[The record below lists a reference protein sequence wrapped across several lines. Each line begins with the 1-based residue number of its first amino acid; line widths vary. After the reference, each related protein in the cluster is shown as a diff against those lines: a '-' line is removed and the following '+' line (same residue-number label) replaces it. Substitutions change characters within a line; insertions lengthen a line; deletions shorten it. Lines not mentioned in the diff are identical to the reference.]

1 MTILESMARQLVSL
15 RYEDLPP
22 SAVEA
27 AKVRLLDSVGCAL
40 GALGID
46 PAPLVMQHVA
56 DLGGK
61 PECTVIGAGLRTN
74 APGAAFANSA
84 LIRLLDAND
93 IFFGRAMGGHPS
105 DNLSAAL
112 AMAERQHADGRVLI
126 AAVVI
131 NYEVACRFSDAQT
144 PERKNAAWDYATL
157 AGFAGSAMAG
167 YLLGLDASRLAH
179 AMALGG
185 EHSGSLSEL
194 RRGEVP
200 SCKATASAAVLQWAV
215 QAALLAAAGLN
226 GPLSLVEGER
236 GFCRGLGGEWELE
249 RLTAPFGEFYVEKQ
263 QTKFVPAIGTSQST
277 LAAVLQLREAHD
289 LRADRIEDV
298 LVELAD
304 IPLTHEQQTDPA
316 RLKPTTRET
325 ADHSLPFLVAVAL
338 MDGEITPRQFANE
351 RWLQPDVRKLMDRVH
366 YAGAPDLNVYCP
378 ASYPARVTIR
388 TSDGASYRAEVPYPP
403 GHPGNPMDRHQTA
416 EKFRRLARGALPAA
430 RLEAAIGQLLDLE
443 RVDDVA
449 KLMALLGR

>member
-1 MTILESMARQLVSL
+1 MTILESMARQLASL

-46 PAPLVMQHVA
+46 PAPLVIQHVA

-74 APGAAFANSA
+74 CPGAAFANSA

-105 DNLSAAL
+105 DFLSGPL
-112 AMAERQHADGRVLI
+112 AMAERQHADGKTLI
-126 AAVVI
+126 TAVVI
-131 NYEVACRFSDAQT
+131 SYEVACRFSEAQK
-144 PERKNAAWDYATL
+144 PESKNRAWDYATL
-157 AGFAGSAMAG
+157 AGFAGAASAA
-167 YLLGLDASRLAH
+167 YVLGLDAARLAQ

-185 EHSGSLSEL
+185 NHAGSFSEL

-215 QAALLAAAGLN
+215 QAALLAGAGLT
-226 GPLSLVEGER
+226 GPLTLIEGSHGFIR
-236 GFCRGLGGEWELE
+236 GVGGEWDEAD
-249 RLTAPFGEFYVEKQ
+249 RLTGPLQDFYVEKM

-277 LAAVLQLREAHD
+277 LAAVLQLREAHGV
-289 LRADRIEDV
+289 RADQVEAV

-316 RLKPTTRET
+316 RLSPTTRET
-325 ADHSLPFLVAVAL
+325 ADHSLPYLVAVAL
-338 MDGEITPRQFANE
+338 MDGEITQRQFTDN
-351 RWLQPDVRKLMDRVH
+351 RWLKPATRALMARVQ
-366 YAGAPDLNVYCP
+366 YRGAPDLNVYCP
-378 ASYPARVTIR
+378 GSYPARVTIR
-388 TSDGASYRAEVPYPP
+388 TAGGASHTAEVPYPP

-416 EKFRRLARGALPAA
+416 EKFRRLAREALPAA

-449 KLMALLGR
+449 KLMALLG